1 MISNATGFLP
11 LQKSVTISSLHLPLI
26 SYTILQS
33 LSITITTLLVL
44 PEARFTSAASQ
55 RLTERRIM
63 DRSGQQVRATV
74 GGIQPK
80 APPQLRPPTPARVR
94 RVQQLD
100 KLPAFT
106 PVRWTSD
113 KRPDSEVRDNEAAPT
128 KEEARQSWLKRL
140 RKSLQAARNEKHF
153 DGLS

>member
-44 PEARFTSAASQ
+44 PEARFTSASSQ
-55 RLTERRIM
+55 QLTERRIM
-63 DRSGQQVRATV
+63 DRSGQQVRSSV

-94 RVQQLD
+94 QVRQLH
-100 KLPAFT
+100 KLPT
-106 PVRWTSD
+106 SRPVRWTSD
-113 KRPDSEVRDNEAAPT
+113 KRPDSEVRPGGPNKRSATELVETTAQEPT
-128 KEEARQSWLKRL
+128 SSKQ
-140 RKSLQAARNEKHF
+140 RKGALI
-153 DGLS
+153 G